1 MAATDFLTEA
11 RIRNAKPKGRAYKL
25 RDGGGLFLLIT
36 SANAR
41 LWRLRYKVQGRESML
56 GLGTYPA
63 TSLKAARARRA
74 EMRAALEA
82 GKNPAVERRAEREST
97 ANTFAALAGEWL
109 AKQPFAPKTLKK
121 AVWTFEDLLFPYI
134 GTRPISALTP
144 PELLEVFRR
153 LERRGKHETA
163 HRAKQRVGQVIR
175 YAIAT
180 GRAERDPTADLRGAL
195 APIKVTNRAA
205 VTDPK
210 EVAQLLRALH
220 GYRGHYVVEVAIK
233 LAPLVF
239 VRPGEL
245 RAAEWAEIDLDAR
258 EWRIAAHRTK
268 MRRPHLVPLA
278 HQAVDILREIEPLT
292 GRGRYVFPSPRSALR
307 PLSDNAITAA
317 LRRIG
322 YTGEQMSWHG
332 FRAMAS
338 TLLNE
343 LGFPPDIIE
352 LQLAHQER
360 NEVRAAYNR
369 AQRVDERRKLMQA
382 WADYLDGLRNG
393 GNVVPFRRPA

>member
-1 MAATDFLTEA
+1 LAATDFLTEG
-11 RIRNAKPKGRAYKL
+11 RIRSARPKPEPYKL
-25 RDGGGLFLLIT
+25 RDGGGLYLLIT
-36 SANAR
+36 PAGAKQ
-41 LWRLRYKVQGRESML
+41 WRLRYVLSGRESMVS
-56 GLGTYPA
+56 LGTYPA
-63 TSLKAARARRA
+63 TSLKAARTKRGNLHS
-74 EMRAALEA
+74 ALEA
-82 GKNPAVERRAEREST
+82 GRDPAAERRAERVSS
-97 ANTFAALAGEWL
+97 ANTFELIAREWL
-109 AKQPFAPKTLKK
+109 GKQPFTPKTLKK

-134 GTRPISALTP
+134 GSRPISALTA
-144 PELLEVFRR
+144 PELLGVLRR

-195 APIKVTNRAA
+195 APVTVTNRAA
-205 VTDPK
+205 ITEPR

-220 GYRGHYVVEVAIK
+220 GYDGHPVVEAALK

-245 RAAEWAEIDLDAR
+245 RAAEWSEIDLEAA
-258 EWRIAAHRTK
+258 EWRIAAHRMK
-268 MRRPHLVPLA
+268 MRQQHLVPLA
-278 HQAVDILREIEPLT
+278 RQSVAILRDIHSFT
-292 GRGRYVFPSPRSALR
+292 GRGRYVFPSPHTRER

-317 LRRIG
+317 LRRMG

-343 LGFPPDIIE
+343 LGHPPDIIE

-369 AQRVDERRKLMQA
+369 AQRLEERRKMMQA
-382 WADYLDGLRNG
+382 WADYLDGLRLG
-393 GNVVPFRRPA
+393 TNVVPFRAAK